1 MVRRRR
7 PAWVYWLPA
16 PPDDRED
23 PVTQQSRW
31 PVVRRLLPYFG
42 RVRGPFLLS
51 LVFLLLIVERLQRAA
66 QGGLIRRRPAAPD
79 SVGTSGTSA
88 S

>member
-1 MVRRRR
+1 M
-7 PAWVYWLPA
+7 
-16 PPDDRED
+16 
-23 PVTQQSRW
+23 TQQSRW

-66 QGGLIRRRPAAPD
+66 QAGLIRRRPAPPD
-79 SVGTSGTSA
+79 
-88 S
+88 